1 MHSAGLNCEGRRLSL
16 EDLLTPSST
25 AACLSIASSN
35 SGSSQ
40 AVLLSKASASYY
52 WICFSPTSSWKV
64 FPFLANPWD
73 RLLPRGPSLN
83 SWIIS
88 LQSKPGLNVS
98 LYKNHLH
105 LLIIALSFSYCLKYL
120 LLSCHPDTSEQKP
133 HLIFSV
139 LTCTYW
145 NLQTCHQTSSQSH
158 RKFFGYVLGFVY
170 YQNTMSLAHWNLADS
185 ISEVTNPGI

>member
-1 MHSAGLNCEGRRLSL
+1 MHSARLNCEGRRLSL

-83 SWIIS
+83 SSWIIS

-120 LLSCHPDTSEQKP
+120 LLSCHPDTSRAKATPYLFCSNLYLLEPSNLSPNLVSEPQE
-133 HLIFSV
+133 V
-139 LTCTYW
+139 LWICAGFCILPEYYVIGT
-145 NLQTCHQTSSQSH
+145 LE
-158 RKFFGYVLGFVY
+158 FGR
-170 YQNTMSLAHWNLADS
+170 
-185 ISEVTNPGI
+185 